1 MGQRSSVP
9 SHTGSWGARA
19 EDQASI
25 CKISEGEHRIQGSLR
40 NVEMLATI
48 PPGSRDR
55 GSPMGA
61 AGPDQGFLRTVAVR
75 SGRAEEVPEEL
86 RGALLELGRGDPMM
100 VGSRSMAGGG

>member
-1 MGQRSSVP
+1 MYPATQEAGEPGQKTRHP
-9 SHTGSWGARA
+9 SARYLV
-19 EDQASI
+19 
-25 CKISEGEHRIQGSLR
+25 GEHRIQGSLR

-55 GSPMGA
+55 GSPTGA

-100 VGSRSMAGGG
+100 VGGKVWYVC